1 METAMAESHESQELA
16 ARIVTFRERLGLSQ
30 AELAVN
36 SGVDLGLVAA
46 VEAGQAYPALGVL
59 LKLSRALGQRLGT
72 FMDDQYRPDPLIV
85 RARDR
90 QQGLRQHLG
99 TAPGARTETSIHY
112 FALGRG
118 KSDRHMEPLYIEIS
132 PEEPVRPTSHEG
144 EEFLIAVSGQLVV
157 HYGKERHTLEP
168 GDSIY
173 YNSIVPHAVSAGA
186 DAPATAYAVIYQPF

>member
-1 METAMAESHESQELA
+1 MAESQELA

-72 FMDDQYRPDPLIV
+72 FMDDHFDLPDPLIV

-90 QQGLRQHLG
+90 QAGFRPHLG
-99 TAPGARTETSIHY
+99 SGGGETIRY
-112 FALGRG
+112 FPLGRG
-118 KSDRHMEPLYIEIS
+118 KADRHMEPLYLEIS
-132 PEEPVRPTSHEG
+132 PEEPATLTSHEG
-144 EEFLIAVSGQLVV
+144 EEFLIALTGQLVIQF
-157 HYGKERHTLEP
+157 GKERHTLEP
-168 GDSIY
+168 GDSVY
-173 YNSIVPHAVSAGA
+173 YNSIVPHAVTAGGGV
-186 DAPATAYAVIYQPF
+186 PATAYAVIYQPS